1 MQRPTSWGRS
11 KGRAG
16 LVFTLAVAALVVSGG
31 ADGAPAAEAGAG
43 GFDYARWL
51 RRGERAAEDLVA
63 WYGRTPP
70 GDRLAWGGL
79 GACAVLGLF
88 VLVERS
94 GRLRVRRLVPRE
106 FTVRFLPRL
115 RGGKLDRAKAL
126 DYCELNPSPAARVVL
141 AAVRRWDR
149 GVADQERAAAT
160 AIRVE
165 GDRLRRNVA
174 TLRRIAALAP
184 LVGLLGTLTAAGRA
198 LSAGGT
204 EVIPAL
210 GLALRPLTAGVAV
223 AILALL
229 AYDGLSV
236 RVEKLVG
243 MLESLAAEAV
253 DVIALSAPV
262 EAWPGRTPHSVRIE
276 PFETRDRVLEQEA
289 DDR

>member
-1 MQRPTSWGRS
+1 VQRPTSWERS
-11 KGRAG
+11 KGRVGVVLA
-16 LVFTLAVAALVVSGG
+16 LAVAVLVVSGG
-31 ADGAPAAEAGAG
+31 ADGGPAEAGAG

-51 RRGERAAEDLVA
+51 DRGERIARSFLG
-63 WYGRTPP
+63 WYERTPP
-70 GDRLAWGGL
+70 ADRLAWGGL
-79 GACAVLGLF
+79 GACAVLGLG

-106 FTVRFLPRL
+106 FTARFLPRL
-115 RGGKLDRAKAL
+115 LGGKLDRAKAL

-149 GVADQERAAAT
+149 AVADQERAAAL

-165 GDRLRRNVA
+165 GDRLRRNVS

-184 LVGLLGTLTAAGRA
+184 LVGLLGTLSAAGRA
-198 LSAGGT
+198 LSAGGAD
-204 EVIPAL
+204 VVPAL
-210 GLALRPLTAGVAV
+210 GMALRPLTAGVAL
-223 AILALL
+223 AILALV

-253 DVIALSAPV
+253 DAIALAAPA
-262 EAWPGRTPHSVRIE
+262 EAWPARTPHSVRIE
-276 PFETRDRVLEQEA
+276 PYEQRARVLEHDA